1 LMDWALGAKASRVC
15 SSPDGSRDGII
26 AHRCAPLVS
35 TRLEDIWGA
44 DWKWSDAGTGHLYN
58 RRHCCG
64 SLSGWW
70 AKIRGSHNPG
80 YGSISAPSSSCT
92 GDCEANF
99 PDQITLISGVVVIY
113 LLFRIVLTTPYMRL
127 RRPAKA

>member
-1 LMDWALGAKASRVC
+1 MA
-15 SSPDGSRDGII
+15 
-26 AHRCAPLVS
+26 
-35 TRLEDIWGA
+35 
-44 DWKWSDAGTGHLYN
+44 AGTVLLLIGALPLLVLAWKTFGERTGNGAMLALAIFYN

-64 SLSGWW
+64 SPSGWW